1 MSYLAKFR
9 LISDQGLLILHHDE
23 SLNYFKAV
31 AHRILLQSIPG
42 SIGDK
47 IVRIPKKKNV
57 SDDESLTISLLSTK
71 YLMEQR
77 LKTAYALKTSHVV
90 LFLKAA
96 LWFKKVK
103 SSSSVLRSPTANS
116 LLTLPIFSPARMFS
130 RLGWTCTSEK

>member
-9 LISDQGLLILHHDE
+9 LISDQGLLILHHGK

-31 AHRILLQSIPG
+31 AHRILLQSTY
-42 SIGDK
+42 S
-47 IVRIPKKKNV
+47 RINWGQNCTNFLKMV
-57 SDDESLTISLLSTK
+57 SDDQSLTISLLSTK

>member
-1 MSYLAKFR
+1 M
-9 LISDQGLLILHHDE
+9 
-23 SLNYFKAV
+23 
-31 AHRILLQSIPG
+31 
-42 SIGDK
+42 
-47 IVRIPKKKNV
+47 V
-57 SDDESLTISLLSTK
+57 SDDQSLTISLLSTK

>member
-31 AHRILLQSIPG
+31 AHRISFAIY
-42 SIGDK
+42 S
-47 IVRIPKKKNV
+47 RINWGQICTNFQKKNV